1 MEAAID
7 AGAEDVTE
15 EDGSIVVTTSM
26 EDLHAVS
33 QALSRVGL
41 PVKSAELTRVP
52 QTSVKVAGTDARTLL
67 NLIEALDDLD
77 DVSSVS
83 ANFDIDDR
91 ELAEL
96 DA

>member
-1 MEAAID
+1 ME
-7 AGAEDVTE
+7 E
-15 EDGSIVVTTSM
+15 
-26 EDLHAVS
+26 LHAVS
-33 QALSRVGL
+33 QALNRAGL

-52 QTSVKVAGTDARTLL
+52 QNTVKVTGNDARSLL